1 MVYGAKYKILCL
13 KSKIYLTVYGTYLIK
28 HSIRNTG
35 GSRVDSEEGG
45 SAALHVLIIVSQP
58 VLPVLLQ
65 ELLATVAA
73 TRF

>member
-1 MVYGAKYKILCL
+1 MGRNIKSYVLSL
-13 KSKIYLTVYGTYLIK
+13 KSILYGTYLIK

-45 SAALHVLIIVSQP
+45 SAALHVLIIVSQS